1 MTSYITLSDKG
12 LLMDICFTIQPMFL
26 TSELVLA
33 ERHIHLLVIRDNKF

>member
-12 LLMDICFTIQPMFL
+12 LLMDIYFTIQPMFL

-33 ERHIHLLVIRDNKF
+33 EHHIHLLVIRDNKF